1 MLRITLVSRRGWSDF
16 SNGLAE
22 SDFDLGRFDR
32 RYSLINRPLLA
43 LDTTDDPLLLVAPM
57 LVSDSTMYALSGLRD
72 GHLQNQFWI
81 SAEAKSYVGARA
93 KDAGHAFED
102 RVAERLR
109 GLGLRAWTRCKL
121 SWVLNTKTDPE
132 LGEVDVLAVSADN
145 KRLWI
150 IEAKDL
156 RFCRTEAEVSARV
169 SEYRGRVVAD
179 AKGREKPD
187 KMLRHIR
194 RVQYLRERHDGVC
207 SRLRLSA
214 PPEVHGLLIVDS
226 PQPMNFFMLDKLEDG
241 RSAFLDAIDNFP
253 F

>member
-1 MLRITLVSRRGWSDF
+1 
-16 SNGLAE
+16 
-22 SDFDLGRFDR
+22 
-32 RYSLINRPLLA
+32 
-43 LDTTDDPLLLVAPM
+43 M